1 MSLPLRKLAATS
13 RELTMKS
20 ILMSIKWETGKILM
34 SLMLRNLKTHQLWI
48 CLSFQ
53 WELHSCWLNDPLW
66 TFFNPL
72 KNFNKFSIFCEED
85 EVFAKGAKNGVSH
98 CFPLYQP
105 LVTCPRTFL
114 AKRKNDKTRRLCTP
128 TSCLALVL
136 TWPILG
142 NTWPMPRNSWPIPRN
157 TWTMLRNTWIISW
170 SSWPILRITW
180 PMFRNNWTIPRNTW
194 PLLGNTCPMQRNTWP
209 MSRNSWPMPINT
221 WQMLRNTWTVDNLQ
235 KYPAMHRNSWPI
247 RQEILGQLLE
257 IPGQYLMLM
266 PWNTCSTLGNSLAW
280 IYFSGWTCP

>member
-1 MSLPLRKLAATS
+1 MIPSEPF
-13 RELTMKS
+13 LTPC
-20 ILMSIKWETGKILM
+20 KI
-34 SLMLRNLKTHQLWI
+34 WI
-48 CLSFQ
+48 NSHF
-53 WELHSCWLNDPLW
+53 
-66 TFFNPL
+66 
-72 KNFNKFSIFCEED
+72 FCEED
-85 EVFAKGAKNGVSH
+85 EVFAKVAKNGVSH

-136 TWPILG
+136 
-142 NTWPMPRNSWPIPRN
+142 TWPMPRNSWPIPRN

-209 MSRNSWPMPINT
+209 MSRNSWPMPRNT

-235 KYPAMHRNSWPI
+235 KYPAMHRKSWPI

-257 IPGQYLMLM
+257 D
-266 PWNTCSTLGNSLAW
+266 S
-280 IYFSGWTCP
+280 FSV